1 MLVSGMTK
9 TILLPALL
17 ATILG
22 SCAPVRPESRPGAI
36 QQIGFV
42 WLKRPGNPED
52 RQKVVDAVHGFAREI
67 PEVLDARV
75 GPSDGIGGPF
85 ADASYDIGFILSFA
99 DEAARQRYNRHPVHE
114 KAATQT
120 FLPLSRKLLFYRF
133 VNE

>member
-1 MLVSGMTK
+1 MTK

-17 ATILG
+17 AAVLG
-22 SCAPVRPESRPGAI
+22 SCAPVRPDARPGAI
-36 QQIGFV
+36 QQVGFV
-42 WLKRPGNPED
+42 WLKRPGNAQD
-52 RQKVVDAVHGFAREI
+52 RQKFVDAVHGFAREI

-85 ADASYDIGFILSFA
+85 SDVSYDIGFILTFA
-99 DEAARQRYNRHPVHE
+99 DDAARQRYNQHPVHE
-114 KAATQT
+114 KAASRT